1 MVVVRMKFS
10 VQSLFV
16 TLETAKPVGSEVIV
30 EPTLS
35 SFVDDWVREGPSV
48 VLAAL
53 PVLSV
58 LSPVVVAE
66 SPVLCVG
73 AVVDPLELELST
85 VLVPELL
92 VVPEGEARGVVLP
105 GTELLLETELLS
117 EASDVDFEDVVES
130 VVVLSE
136 LFSVVE
142 SWAEVLEVGLF
153 VGEVGEARGVVLPGT
168 ELLPEDFDVGFV
180 IVEPVVAL
188 SEPLS
193 VLDP

>member
-53 PVLSV
+53 PVLFV

-105 GTELLLETELLS
+105 GTELLS
-117 EASDVDFEDVVES
+117 EASDVDFESVVES

-136 LFSVVE
+136 LFSAVE

-153 VGEVGEARGVVLPGT
+153 VGEIGEARGVVLPGT